1 MESLFVKGAMGGFN
15 AMRLLYNKIVD
26 ITSSSIAIGNITGR
40 KGGSVLLKAVSGD
53 INLFGNNTYVKT

>member
-1 MESLFVKGAMGGFN
+1 MGGFN
-15 AMRLLYNKIVD
+15 AMRLLYNKNLD